1 MICIIILFSRYFS
14 VYLYYEELR
23 SDSGKDDNA
32 SIIRKTKR
40 FVIPERAVYF
50 LKTKRTAGGTPTP
63 QNIFDRLTPVFT

>member
-32 SIIRKTKR
+32 SALYGSFGDRIQGEN
-40 FVIPERAVYF
+40 VIV
-50 LKTKRTAGGTPTP
+50 
-63 QNIFDRLTPVFT
+63 